1 MVIVLSYLILVSHIT
16 WNILDHYI
24 ATAATNGHVCLWNL
38 SKMGK
43 AMQEQV
49 YQDHTRTVNKVN
61 FHVSE
66 PNKLIS
72 GSQDGTV
79 RYFDIRV
86 KNAVSVF
93 YRWESSLTDL
103 IQIFIKIVDSLKM
116 FKFLQHK
123 G

>member
-1 MVIVLSYLILVSHIT
+1 M
-16 WNILDHYI
+16 
-24 ATAATNGHVCLWNL
+24 CLWNL

-61 FHVSE
+61 FHASE
-66 PNKLIS
+66 PYRLIS

-79 RYFDIRV
+79 RYFDIRF

-93 YRWESSLTDL
+93 YR
-103 IQIFIKIVDSLKM
+103 
-116 FKFLQHK
+116 
-123 G
+123 

>member
-1 MVIVLSYLILVSHIT
+1 
-16 WNILDHYI
+16 
-24 ATAATNGHVCLWNL
+24 
-38 SKMGK
+38 MGK

-61 FHVSE
+61 FHASE

-93 YRWESSLTDL
+93 YRLVFLKKFFMFFGVLTNTKKNL
-103 IQIFIKIVDSLKM
+103 VLKI
-116 FKFLQHK
+116 
-123 G
+123 